1 MRKMSDQERN
11 GIKIPND
18 RWLDYFLGRDME
30 EIQMDLEEYLKNM
43 DKWGEQIK
51 TYGQKLKM
59 SKQIREKCKNKSEE
73 ILMMKVHGFI
83 IT

>member
-1 MRKMSDQERN
+1 MRKMPDQERN
-11 GIKIPND
+11 GMKIPTD

-51 TYGQKLKM
+51 
-59 SKQIREKCKNKSEE
+59 I
-73 ILMMKVHGFI
+73 
-83 IT
+83 

>member
-1 MRKMSDQERN
+1 M
-11 GIKIPND
+11 KIPND

-51 TYGQKLKM
+51 TYRQKLKM
-59 SKQIREKCKNKSEE
+59 SKQI
-73 ILMMKVHGFI
+73 
-83 IT
+83 